1 MGNLQNSARS
11 NYHRWTR
18 APAMKL
24 LYLMIALMLNS
35 MVLHAAED
43 STIEL
48 NSADTDIHDKESL
61 RRGAYL
67 FINQCTSCHSAK
79 YMRYSRLA
87 KDLEISEEDV
97 MSNMLRFGATKI
109 SDTISSAM
117 TPDAGK
123 NVYGVAPPD
132 LTLEAKYR
140 GVDWVYSYLMG
151 FYRDENSTFGYN
163 NRVLNNVAMPWILA
177 GNQETMSKEEFSRD
191 MRDLTNFMDYMAEP
205 IKPWRQNFGKY
216 VIIFLLVLLLPV
228 WLLKREYWR
237 EIHGLR

>member
-1 MGNLQNSARS
+1 
-11 NYHRWTR
+11 
-18 APAMKL
+18 MKL
-24 LYLMIALMLNS
+24 LYLTITLTLLSTALL
-35 MVLHAAED
+35 AAE
-43 STIEL
+43 SPVEL
-48 NSADTDIHDKESL
+48 LSANTDIQDKASL

-79 YMRYSRLA
+79 YMRYARLA
-87 KDLEISEEDV
+87 RDLEISEEEVVD
-97 MSNMLRFGATKI
+97 NMLRFGATKI

-117 TPDAGK
+117 TPDAGEK
-123 NVYGVAPPD
+123 AYGIAPPD

-151 FYRDENSTFGYN
+151 FYKDEKTTFGYN
-163 NRVLNNVAMPWILA
+163 NRVMNNVAMPWILA
-177 GNQETMSKEEFSRD
+177 SSQESMSEEEFSRD

-216 VIIFLLVLLLPV
+216 VIIFLLVLLIPV

-237 EIHGLR
+237 DIHGLRSPTSV

>member
-1 MGNLQNSARS
+1 
-11 NYHRWTR
+11 
-18 APAMKL
+18 
-24 LYLMIALMLNS
+24 
-35 MVLHAAED
+35 
-43 STIEL
+43 
-48 NSADTDIHDKESL
+48 
-61 RRGAYL
+61 
-67 FINQCTSCHSAK
+67 
-79 YMRYSRLA
+79 
-87 KDLEISEEDV
+87 
-97 MSNMLRFGATKI
+97 
-109 SDTISSAM
+109 
-117 TPDAGK
+117 
-123 NVYGVAPPD
+123 
-132 LTLEAKYR
+132 
-140 GVDWVYSYLMG
+140 DWVYSYLMG